1 MTTYKTTD
9 AKGMNTR
16 PAPNVSNSPNGTVA
30 FGSVVEVLETYKA
43 TADGVNVRAGDEWV
57 KISPTQWVA
66 VKHMGV
72 IYGVVEGNYT
82 PPSEPVQNFP
92 ESFILTDPKNPAFKA
107 EYVFVRVIE

>member
-1 MTTYKTTD
+1 MTTYKTTY

-16 PAPNVSNSPNGTVA
+16 PAPNVNNSPNGTVA

-92 ESFILTDPKNPAFKA
+92 ESFILTAPNGEKA
-107 EYVFVRVIE
+107 EYIFVRVIE